1 MKLSVWL
8 KENDATHQSFTNY
21 ANGKG
26 VMFSKHAVAKWCN
39 GQRIPRKDE
48 MENIHRL
55 TEGGV
60 EPNDF
65 YNLGL

>member
-1 MKLSVWL
+1 MKLPVWL
-8 KENDATHQSFTNY
+8 KENNATYQSFTDY

-26 VMFSKHAVAKWCN
+26 VMFSVHAVAKWCL
-39 GQRIPRKDE
+39 GKRIPRKDE
-48 MENIHRL
+48 MESIYRL